1 MKILNFG
8 SLNLDYTYQV
18 DHFVRPGET
27 ESSVSRTL
35 NVGGKGL
42 NQSIAIAKAGS
53 IVYHAGAV
61 GKEDGD
67 LLLNTLKASH
77 VNTDHIRVL
86 DDVASGNAFIQ
97 VDPHGEN
104 CIVLYGGANRSMT
117 KDFIDEVLSDFSRGD
132 WIVLQNEIN
141 ELAYLIHKAH
151 ELQMTIVLNP
161 SPMNEVIRTL
171 PLQEVSFLIVNKE
184 EAEEL
189 SEHADHPLMELASR
203 YPDTK
208 IVMTLGSAGVD
219 YWNGKEVLHHGC
231 YNVKAV
237 DTTGAG
243 DTFTG
248 YFISCLM
255 QGYSEADVLRLASTA
270 SAIAVTRNGASASIP
285 EIYEVLSSHL
295 ILK

>member
-53 IVYHAGAV
+53 KVYHAGAV
-61 GKEDGD
+61 GKEDGA
-67 LLLNTLKASH
+67 LLLNTLKANH

-97 VDPHGEN
+97 VDP
-104 CIVLYGGANRSMT
+104 MT

-151 ELQMTIVLNP
+151 ELGMTIVLNP

-171 PLQEVSFLIVNKE
+171 PLQEVSYLIVNKE

>member
-1 MKILNFG
+1 
-8 SLNLDYTYQV
+8 
-18 DHFVRPGET
+18 
-27 ESSVSRTL
+27 
-35 NVGGKGL
+35 
-42 NQSIAIAKAGS
+42 
-53 IVYHAGAV
+53 
-61 GKEDGD
+61 
-67 LLLNTLKASH
+67 
-77 VNTDHIRVL
+77 
-86 DDVASGNAFIQ
+86 
-97 VDPHGEN
+97 
-104 CIVLYGGANRSMT
+104 
-117 KDFIDEVLSDFSRGD
+117 
-132 WIVLQNEIN
+132 
-141 ELAYLIHKAH
+141 
-151 ELQMTIVLNP
+151 
-161 SPMNEVIRTL
+161 
-171 PLQEVSFLIVNKE
+171 
-184 EAEEL
+184 
-189 SEHADHPLMELASR
+189 MELASR

>member
-53 IVYHAGAV
+53 KVYHAGAV
-61 GKEDGD
+61 GKEDGA
-67 LLLNTLKASH
+67 LLLNTLKANH

-132 WIVLQNEIN
+132 WIV
-141 ELAYLIHKAH
+141 
-151 ELQMTIVLNP
+151 
-161 SPMNEVIRTL
+161 EVIRTL
-171 PLQEVSFLIVNKE
+171 PLQEVSYLIVNKE

>member
-53 IVYHAGAV
+53 KVYHAGAV
-61 GKEDGD
+61 GKEDGA
-67 LLLNTLKASH
+67 LLLNTLKANH

-132 WIVLQNEIN
+132 WIVDP
-141 ELAYLIHKAH
+141 H
-151 ELQMTIVLNP
+151 
-161 SPMNEVIRTL
+161 
-171 PLQEVSFLIVNKE
+171 
-184 EAEEL
+184 
-189 SEHADHPLMELASR
+189 
-203 YPDTK
+203 
-208 IVMTLGSAGVD
+208 
-219 YWNGKEVLHHGC
+219 
-231 YNVKAV
+231 
-237 DTTGAG
+237 
-243 DTFTG
+243 
-248 YFISCLM
+248 
-255 QGYSEADVLRLASTA
+255 A
-270 SAIAVTRNGASASIP
+270 SAPGSQLPHRQQGRSGRTV
-285 EIYEVLSSHL
+285 
-295 ILK
+295 

>member
-18 DHFVRPGET
+18 DHFVKPGET

-42 NQSIAIAKAGS
+42 NQSIAIAKAGCE
-53 IVYHAGAV
+53 VCHAGAV
-61 GKEDGD
+61 GKEDGA
-67 LLLNTLKASH
+67 LLLDTLKANH
-77 VNTDHIRVL
+77 VNTDHVRVL
-86 DDVASGNAFIQ
+86 DTVASGNAFIQ
-97 VDPHGEN
+97 VDAHGEN

-132 WIVLQNEIN
+132 LIVLQNEIN
-141 ELAYLIHKAH
+141 ELGYLIQKAH
-151 ELQMTIVLNP
+151 ELGMIIVLNP

-171 PLQEVSFLIVNKE
+171 PLNFVSYLLVNRE

-189 SEHADHPLMELASR
+189 SDHTEDPLMELAKR

-208 IVMTLGSAGVD
+208 IVRTLGSKGVD

-248 YFISCLM
+248 YFISCLV

-270 SAIAVTRNGASASIP
+270 SAIAVTRHGASASIP